1 MPKDKMPSCCE
12 EIFFRCMSDEK
23 LQKTMKEKFEKFA
36 GCECAEFF
44 KQMKPVWEGKSKN
57 DKEEKHEEQSKA

>member
-1 MPKDKMPSCCE
+1 MSKDQMSSCCE
-12 EIFFRCMSDEK
+12 EMFSKFMSDEK

-36 GCECAEFF
+36 GCDCAEFF
-44 KQMKPVWEGKSKN
+44 KQMKPVWEDKFKN